1 MSNSSRYLVV
11 RNESSASVY
20 PESSRGMDIRE
31 IVATI
36 FPRLKPRTRRSE
48 TAEIVLW
55 RKTNKVFRQPS
66 ELLMSIVRDS
76 RSMGSLGRA
85 ETPNHELAGWSKPFV
100 RWVLGLICP
109 VAQFFF
115 DAPWNFSRGICRL

>member
-36 FPRLKPRTRRSE
+36 VPRLKPRTRRSE
-48 TAEIVLW
+48 TAEVVLW
-55 RKTNKVFRQPS
+55 RKSNKVFRQPS
-66 ELLMSIVRDS
+66 ELLRSIVRDS
-76 RSMGSLGRA
+76 RSMGSLRRA
-85 ETPNHELAGWSKPFV
+85 ETPNHELAG
-100 RWVLGLICP
+100 
-109 VAQFFF
+109 
-115 DAPWNFSRGICRL
+115 

>member
-36 FPRLKPRTRRSE
+36 VPRLKPRTRRSE
-48 TAEIVLW
+48 KNEIVLW
-55 RKTNKVFRQPS
+55 RKTNKFFPKPC
-66 ELLMSIVRDS
+66 ELLRSIVRDS
-76 RSMGSLGRA
+76 RFLGSLGRA
-85 ETPNHELAGWSKPFV
+85 ETPNHELAG
-100 RWVLGLICP
+100 
-109 VAQFFF
+109 
-115 DAPWNFSRGICRL
+115 

>member
-20 PESSRGMDIRE
+20 PQMNRDQDTRE

-36 FPRLKPRTRRSE
+36 FPRLKPRIRRSE

-55 RKTNKVFRQPS
+55 RKTNKFFPKPC
-66 ELLMSIVRDS
+66 ELLRSIVRDS
-76 RSMGSLGRA
+76 RLLGSLGRA
-85 ETPNHELAGWSKPFV
+85 ETPNHELAG
-100 RWVLGLICP
+100 
-109 VAQFFF
+109 
-115 DAPWNFSRGICRL
+115 